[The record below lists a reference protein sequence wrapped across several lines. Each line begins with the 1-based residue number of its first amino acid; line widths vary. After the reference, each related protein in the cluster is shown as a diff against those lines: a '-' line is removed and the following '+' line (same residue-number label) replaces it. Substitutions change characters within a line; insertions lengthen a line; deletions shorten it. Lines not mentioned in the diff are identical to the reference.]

1 MELQKEC
8 EAFIKNNDIP
18 QCCQGLP
25 LITIPY
31 LLPIAETAVTTN
43 FSISKDLSGNFI
55 VSYEDPLTIT
65 LVGESTLKQNEE
77 SIKILSQD
85 ITNEITTNPV
95 DHIIEAVEQIIE
107 INKSENNIATNQLIE
122 TEQIDFDAENYLNHK
137 INAIASESVHQ
148 KQRNSEISDDNSNHT
163 ATRNSEISDDN
174 SNHAAPIANDAVV
187 IHNNQN
193 NQANKTNKTV
203 QITSKQQL
211 EIKKEIVSIK
221 SNNFDFG
228 QIEINSLL
236 EEGEFLISFGDI
248 ESFPVCTCS
257 HWQTYKLPCIH
268 MFSIFY
274 NLPGWSY
281 EMLSPLYR
289 SNNIFNLD
297 TSAVWLTKTMSS
309 IACQTDSENKSTDE
323 IKILTITPHINGSVQ
338 ITEKNT
344 EKNREKKSE
353 KIFTKAN
360 LANITRPT
368 VDHCEKMLESLSFL
382 LPLFNSQ
389 NLAEHMEKELLDLT
403 VDLKTKLLK
412 SQMKNNNS
420 ITENIPPSKKHRN
433 FSTKSIGS
441 KFNPLKSMIPLKRKS
456 TSDEKSNQTK
466 DKSDNQVYIK
476 RPKIPSIPNHAVVS
490 PVIAEK
496 IVTKDNS
503 NALIIMDTM
512 LPIPLTFID

>member
-1 MELQKEC
+1 
-8 EAFIKNNDIP
+8 
-18 QCCQGLP
+18 
-25 LITIPY
+25 
-31 LLPIAETAVTTN
+31 
-43 FSISKDLSGNFI
+43 
-55 VSYEDPLTIT
+55 
-65 LVGESTLKQNEE
+65 
-77 SIKILSQD
+77 
-85 ITNEITTNPV
+85 
-95 DHIIEAVEQIIE
+95 
-107 INKSENNIATNQLIE
+107 
-122 TEQIDFDAENYLNHK
+122 
-137 INAIASESVHQ
+137 VHQ
-148 KQRNSEISDDNSNHT
+148 KQRS
-163 ATRNSEISDDN
+163 SEISDDN
-174 SNHAAPIANDAVV
+174 SNHAAPLANDAIVS
-187 IHNNQN
+187 HDNQN

-203 QITSKQQL
+203 QITAKQQL
-211 EIKKEIVSIK
+211 EKKKKEIVSIK
-221 SNNFDFG
+221 SNNYDFG
-228 QIEINSLL
+228 QIEINSSV

-289 SNNIFNLD
+289 SNNVFNLD
-297 TSAVWLTKTMSS
+297 TSAVWLTKKTVSS
-309 IACQTDSENKSTDE
+309 TGCQTDSEKKPSDE
-323 IKILTITPHINGSVQ
+323 IKILTITPHINGSVK

-344 EKNREKKSE
+344 EKNTEKKTE

-456 TSDEKSNQTK
+456 TSDLKSNEGK

-476 RPKIPSIPNHAVVS
+476 RPKIPSISNHAVVS

-496 IVTKDNS
+496 LVTKDSS

>member
-1 MELQKEC
+1 LQKEC
-8 EAFIKNNDIP
+8 EAFIKNNVIP

-65 LVGESTLKQNEE
+65 LVGESTSKQNEE

-137 INAIASESVHQ
+137 VNAIVSESVHQ
-148 KQRNSEISDDNSNHT
+148 KQRS
-163 ATRNSEISDDN
+163 SEISDDN
-174 SNHAAPIANDAVV
+174 SNHAAPLANDAIVS
-187 IHNNQN
+187 HDNQN
-193 NQANKTNKTV
+193 DQANKTNKTV

-211 EIKKEIVSIK
+211 EKKKKEIVSIK
-221 SNNFDFG
+221 SNNYDFG
-228 QIEINSLL
+228 QIEINSSV

-289 SNNIFNLD
+289 SNNVFNLD
-297 TSAVWLTKTMSS
+297 TSAVWLAKKTVSS
-309 IACQTDSENKSTDE
+309 TGCQTDSEKKPSDE
-323 IKILTITPHINGSVQ
+323 IKILTITPHINGSVK

-344 EKNREKKSE
+344 EKNTEKKTE

-456 TSDEKSNQTK
+456 TSDLKSNEGK

-476 RPKIPSIPNHAVVS
+476 RPKIPSISNHAVVS

-496 IVTKDNS
+496 LVTKDSS

-512 LPIPLTFID
+512 LPIPLTFIG